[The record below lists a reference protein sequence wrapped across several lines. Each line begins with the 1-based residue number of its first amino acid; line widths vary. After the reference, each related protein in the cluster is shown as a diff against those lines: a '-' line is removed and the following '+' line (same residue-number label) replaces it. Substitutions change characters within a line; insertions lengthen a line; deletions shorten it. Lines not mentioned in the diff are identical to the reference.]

1 MPLRPV
7 GYDEVVVRLVADVV
21 SVVVSSGLVA
31 WGIWLL
37 ATPDP
42 DGGRHPAGVVMLT
55 AGVVVGVWAALGAR
69 RRVRQLRTPTSS
81 RAATDRR
88 L

>member
-1 MPLRPV
+1 
-7 GYDEVVVRLVADVV
+7 
-21 SVVVSSGLVA
+21 
-31 WGIWLL
+31 
-37 ATPDP
+37 
-42 DGGRHPAGVVMLT
+42 VVMLT

-88 L
+88 S